1 MHGKAGTDGTGLDDR
16 GAKSQ
21 ERRDGE
27 KWAQVGGSLWLSR
40 AKKGR
45 GENHQASLGLMSR
58 GPGLWGGRP
67 TGEGSVFLCT
77 GCSRAHHG
85 PDGEE
90 APGIPAPGLQGSGFI
105 SYTPGCRCREQLA

>member
-1 MHGKAGTDGTGLDDR
+1 MCRKAGTDGTGLDDR

-21 ERRDGE
+21 ERWDGE

-45 GENHQASLGLMSR
+45 GENHRASLGLMSR

-77 GCSRAHHG
+77 GCSWAHHG
-85 PDGEE
+85 P
-90 APGIPAPGLQGSGFI
+90 
-105 SYTPGCRCREQLA
+105 RW